1 MINKCRLIQVTE
13 IFGIDSENFHW
24 APFHHLY
31 VALTS
36 DKDDENATN
45 AFIKILKQCVC
56 KSSGF
61 SQITSLV
68 TNLPKLE
75 LQRLLLSIS
84 PLKRSSLPRC

>member
-13 IFGIDSENFHW
+13 IFGIDSEKFHW

-45 AFIKILKQCVC
+45 AFIKNFKIMCM
-56 KSSGF
+56 
-61 SQITSLV
+61 
-68 TNLPKLE
+68 
-75 LQRLLLSIS
+75 
-84 PLKRSSLPRC
+84 